1 MILPVYTYGNQV
13 LRKKAKDID
22 KNFEN
27 LDTFINNM
35 YDTMYQSDGV
45 GLAAPQIGKSI
56 RLFVIDA
63 SPMAEENSELLNFK
77 KVFINAKII
86 HEEGEEWSF
95 NEGCLSLLGI
105 REDVKRKPKIIIEY
119 LDENFNF
126 HQDTFDGII
135 ARIIQHEYDHLEGI
149 LFVDRLGPLKKR
161 LLKSKLNNIIAG
173 KVKISYKIMLPKK

>member
-95 NEGCLSLLGI
+95 NEGCLSLPGI
-105 REDVKRKPKIIIEY
+105 REDVKRPEIITVRYQNIKGELIEKRI
-119 LDENFNF
+119 DELL
-126 HQDTFDGII
+126 
-135 ARIIQHEYDHLEGI
+135 ARVLQHEIDHLNGV
-149 LFVDRLGPLKKR
+149 LFIDRISSLKKQM
-161 LLKSKLNNIIAG
+161 LK
-173 KVKISYKIMLPKK
+173 KK